1 MTPDDFLL
9 MTEAQIMGYGESD
22 SSGCWL
28 KLQITEEDLAKVRGK
43 KGVACEFTLREQDP
57 MTGNMQDSSG
67 GEPDQPKGGRYCRD
81 AVLMCKHSNF
91 QRYVASIIDPSSL
104 AASEEQAK
112 IYLTNAC
119 GVESR
124 AEIDSNAA
132 ALAKFKSL
140 CRDYAHW
147 AGSKA

>member
-1 MTPDDFLL
+1 MTPEDFLL

-22 SSGCWL
+22 SSGCWI
-28 KLQITEEDLAKVRGK
+28 KLQITEEDLAKIRGK
-43 KGVACEFTLREQDP
+43 KGIACEFTLREQDP
-57 MTGNMQDSSG
+57 MTGDMPDSGQS
-67 GEPDQPKGGRYCRD
+67 DQPKGGRYCRD
-81 AVLMCKHSNF
+81 AVLMCKHPNF
-91 QRYVASIIDPSSL
+91 QRYVASIIDPSSP

-112 IYLTNAC
+112 IYLTKTC

-132 ALAKFKSL
+132 ALTKFKSL